1 MSKETL
7 PTRSSDAE
15 IAAFLRKT
23 ESLPARKQASGG
35 RLIFALDA
43 TASRQPTWDR
53 ACQLQGEMFAE
64 AAALGGLTIQL
75 VWYRG
80 MGEFA
85 AGPWLSQASELLAR
99 MSRVTCRGGLTQLGR
114 VLDHAIR
121 ETREQRI
128 NALVFVGDC
137 CEESV
142 DRLCGQAGQ
151 LGLLGVPVFLFH
163 EGGEPTAAHAFQEI
177 ARLSG
182 GACCAFDAG
191 SAHQLRQLLAA
202 VAVYAAG
209 GRQALEDFGRRTGGL
224 ALRLTRQ
231 MGM

>member
-1 MSKETL
+1 MSKENL

-15 IAAFLRKT
+15 VAAFLRKVA
-23 ESLPARKQASGG
+23 SLPARTQAARG

-64 AAALGGLTIQL
+64 VAGLGGLAIEL

-85 AGPWLSQASELLAR
+85 ATPWLTQASDLLAR
-99 MSRVTCRGGLTQLGR
+99 MRGVTCRGGLTQLDR
-114 VLDHAIR
+114 VLDHAIH

-142 DRLCGQAGQ
+142 DRLCEQAGQ
-151 LGLLGVPVFLFH
+151 LGLLGVPAFLFH
-163 EGGEPTAAHAFQEI
+163 EGSDPTAALAFREI
-177 ARLSG
+177 ARLTG

-191 SAHQLRQLLAA
+191 SARQLRELLAA

-209 GRQALEDFGRRTGGL
+209 GQQALEDFGRRTGGL
-224 ALRLTRQ
+224 ALRLTHQ
-231 MGM
+231 MRR